1 MPHAPFHVGVICT
14 QPGELLRPWLPQTLF
29 QNNPLSVQ
37 MGQQGQPH
45 AHRGRD
51 MDSSVSMARVQCA
64 SPVRLGLHTRLEQG
78 FHCPPVWTCHQPLAA
93 GVGSTGVKRRLWQ
106 DYVTSQLEGDGQFLA
121 PALWEP
127 GG

>member
-14 QPGELLRPWLPQTLF
+14 QPGELLRLWLPQTLF

-45 AHRGRD
+45 AHWGRD

-64 SPVRLGLHTRLEQG
+64 PPVRLGLHTRLEQG
-78 FHCPPVWTCHQPLAA
+78 FHCPPPPS
-93 GVGSTGVKRRLWQ
+93 G
-106 DYVTSQLEGDGQFLA
+106 YVTSPWLLVWEAQVSRGDCGRITSHLR
-121 PALWEP
+121 
-127 GG
+127 